1 MEIPEVLKDA
11 SLFASLSKDQ
21 RDSIVALGK
30 VRSFEGCDVVFKQGQ
45 PADTFYVLLHGSLR
59 LTVEHPDEL
68 DLLAETID
76 QRSAIFGM
84 AALTKAA
91 RYNVTATCNNR
102 VAAFAIEA
110 KGLRE
115 IIRQEPIKGL
125 ESMAELAQLYSN
137 RLNNARATVNTM
149 CRIFASQS
157 HKTGLSHVYW
167 EAE

>member
-1 MEIPEVLKDA
+1 MEIAEVLKDA
-11 SLFASLSKDQ
+11 SLFAPLSRDQ
-21 RDSIVALGK
+21 RDRIVALGK
-30 VRSFEGCDVVFKQGQ
+30 MKNFKGCDVVFKQGQ
-45 PADTFYVLLHGSLR
+45 PADIFYVLLHGCLR

-76 QRSAIFGM
+76 HRGAIFGM
-84 AALTKAA
+84 AALTKNA
-91 RYNVTATCNNR
+91 RYNVTATCKDSA
-102 VAAFAIEA
+102 AAFAVEA

-115 IIRQEPIKGL
+115 IIRQEPSNGL

-157 HKTGLSHVYW
+157 HKTELSHAYW
-167 EAE
+167 EGE

>member
-1 MEIPEVLKDA
+1 MEIAEVLKDT
-11 SLFASLSKDQ
+11 SLFAPLSKGQ

-30 VRSFEGCDVVFKQGQ
+30 VRSFKGCDAVFKQGQ
-45 PADTFYVLLHGSLR
+45 PAHTFYVLLHGALR

-76 QRSAIFGM
+76 QRGAIFGM

-91 RYNVTATCNNR
+91 RYNVTATCKDK
-102 VAAFAIEA
+102 VAAFAIEG
-110 KGLRE
+110 KGLKE
-115 IIRQEPIKGL
+115 IIRQEPLNGL

-137 RLNNARATVNTM
+137 RLNNARSTVNTM

-157 HKTGLSHVYW
+157 HKTEMSYVYW

>member
-1 MEIPEVLKDA
+1 MEIPEVLKNA
-11 SLFASLSKDQ
+11 SLFAPLSKDQ
-21 RDSIVALGK
+21 RDSIVALGN
-30 VRSFEGCDVVFKQGQ
+30 VRSFEEYDVVFKQGQ

-84 AALTKAA
+84 AALTKAG
-91 RYNVTATCNNR
+91 RYNVTATCKDS

-115 IIRQEPIKGL
+115 IIRQKPLNGL

-157 HKTGLSHVYW
+157 HKTELSHVYW